1 MEEYCTHLAEYFGR
15 ENGSNAAQ
23 SNNFLLL
30 VKLPDN
36 TLHFGVH
43 LHVSPLADKIGIINS
58 FFFFTGPTSVPTVPS
73 IFMTVNWQKK

>member
-1 MEEYCTHLAEYFGR
+1 MVHFSTMEEYCTHLAENFGR

-30 VKLPDN
+30 VKLLDN

-43 LHVSPLADKIGIINS
+43 LHVSPLADTTGIINNFLS
-58 FFFFTGPTSVPTVPS
+58 FTRQTLVPTPYLQS
-73 IFMTVNWQKK
+73 S